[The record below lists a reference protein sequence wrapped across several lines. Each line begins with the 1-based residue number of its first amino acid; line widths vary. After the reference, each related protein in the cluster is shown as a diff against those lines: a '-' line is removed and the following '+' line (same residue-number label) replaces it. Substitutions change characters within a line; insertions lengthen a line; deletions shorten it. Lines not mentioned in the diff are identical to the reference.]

1 MEPKEFDIEFPRG
14 DTCPLSM
21 TLTDSDGN
29 ILIPTLGDEIYFTV
43 KKSYR
48 SQDIILQKKYS
59 NNDFEVVD
67 GVIKFVLSH
76 SDTASLAY
84 GTYNY
89 DIQFKSDEYVKTI
102 LKGNIT
108 LTEEATWINNE

>member
-14 DTCPLSM
+14 DTCPLCM
-21 TLTDSDGN
+21 TLKDSDGN
-29 ILIPTLGDEIYFTV
+29 VLIPTEGDEIYFTV
-43 KKSYR
+43 KKNYTT
-48 SQDIILQKKYS
+48 QDVVLQKKYS
-59 NNDFEVVD
+59 NDDFEVVD

-84 GTYNY
+84 GSYNY
-89 DIQFKSDEYVKTI
+89 DVQFKSNDYVKTI
-102 LKGNIT
+102 LKGSIT